1 MQIDIPLWDIKTT
14 ENYISERIK
23 LHEQVPA
30 PECTPEEKWE
40 RPTRY
45 AVKKKGRKSAIRVF
59 DNKLEAELELDNQEE
74 KAKAKKKNDKFSIEV
89 RKGENVRCE
98 NYCVVN
104 KFCPYYKGNKEV

>member
-1 MQIDIPLWDIKTT
+1 LWDIKTT

-30 PECTPEEKWE
+30 PECTLEEKWQ
-40 RPTRY
+40 RPTTY

-59 DNKLEAELELDNQEE
+59 DNKLEAELELDTQEE
-74 KAKAKKKNDKFSIEV
+74 KAKEKKKNEKFFIEE

-104 KFCPYYKGNKEV
+104 KFCPYYKGKNGGKE